1 MKPFLNKI
9 REPITDISMKSII
22 LSAIIVILCGFTIG
36 IFQKWLDGRAINELP
51 MILQVL
57 DLTNYFGRL
66 AIWILI
72 ASAISIYSE
81 RPLLA
86 SMNTFLFFISMVA
99 SYYIYSHFVLGFL
112 PGSYMLMWIIISF
125 LSVIP
130 AFICWYAKGNG
141 IIAIIISA
149 GILGVL
155 FSQAFLITQG
165 FFVTHLTEVIT
176 WIIALFILRRPFKEF
191 ALEFG
196 LSLVVAVIYQ
206 LFIPYY
212 G

>member
-1 MKPFLNKI
+1 MKQFLNKI
-9 REPITDISMKSII
+9 REPNTDISMKSII

-112 PGSYMLMWIIISF
+112 PRSYMLMWIIISF

-176 WIIALFILRRPFKEF
+176 WIIALFILRRPLKEF

>member
-9 REPITDISMKSII
+9 REPNTDISMKSII

-112 PGSYMLMWIIISF
+112 PESYMLMWIIISF

-176 WIIALFILRRPFKEF
+176 WVIALFILRRPLKEF

>member
-9 REPITDISMKSII
+9 REPNTDISMKSII

-112 PGSYMLMWIIISF
+112 PRSYMLMWIIISF

-130 AFICWYAKGNG
+130 AFICWYAKGTG

-176 WIIALFILRRPFKEF
+176 WIIALFILRRPLKEF

>member
-9 REPITDISMKSII
+9 REPNTDISMKSII

-176 WIIALFILRRPFKEF
+176 WVIALFILRRPLKEF